1 MGLHNK
7 RNSTCRAARAAVF
20 ALVAAALCVLVPRT
34 ALAAEYVASVQDT
47 SGKTLGSYTSSS
59 DAINAAYGNDK
70 VLVMLKDWN
79 LGTTQGIH
87 GGKSLTIDMNGH
99 RITGVDGASVLH
111 LYEGATLKLK
121 SSAKKDTFFFF
132 DGFDNVSGNKTK
144 VGLYSRGLVT
154 GGQTVHGG
162 GIYMEDRAR
171 LVLDNVAVAGN
182 SCKETTFYNANGG
195 GVYAE
200 DDCTVDI
207 QNNAKI
213 QYNYSEQNGGG
224 VSVHGERTAVNINGA
239 TICKNYAKH
248 GGGLYSGTVQT
259 HVNMK
264 NKGSITEN
272 VASDSGGG
280 MTFSLSYF
288 FVESDGTGVI
298 SHNKTKAE
306 TGKSESSLGGGGIY
320 VIGNSTNSNEGEI
333 KGVKF
338 EYNRSSHRAGA
349 LYLGQEW
356 TKVISCTF
364 TGNSAE
370 KHGGAIYNNN
380 DDNVISGCTF
390 SENSSS
396 MDGGAVYI
404 DEPSGTITGCTFEKN
419 HCEDEGGA
427 VYVNDNLT
435 VTDTTAKDNWCAS
448 EGGAFYVAYRYD
460 VKMTGKCIIKGNTR
474 GRDSGT
480 KDDVF
485 LNHLSGGGGKAYIT
499 GSLSTGSSV
508 GVRTGYEDER
518 RIAKSFKPES
528 NDCLFIDPDG
538 YYVSYGSDK
547 DGDAWQRHTTKG
559 FELKVNDESR
569 GRYQNG
575 TSVTANGTSANDS
588 KVFKCWNSEKS
599 TGFYPFSDYIT
610 DAKNPVATFKMPQND
625 VSLVATY
632 VTRVSEVTLVAN
644 APQAGKALPTTG
656 KISWKDG
663 NGVTHEKE
671 VALTW
676 LEKSGDKW
684 VPASGEAGY
693 GATYAAETSVDQDLD
708 SDLAFALDIEA
719 SKQSAILGGQDAGVQ
734 SASVDALG
742 RLSMRTKDVSTEKP
756 AVESVEGASVTVQ
769 EGASEA
775 EFRKLLPATAVART
789 NAGTAVK
796 LEVDT
801 DKGDLS
807 ALIEGGTVKMPEGGT
822 ATVRIPLKAS
832 SEVTLPS
839 GTSVSVAV
847 TVTAKPVTAPAA
859 PTVSPDE
866 GTYSTADDA
875 DSFTDGKLK
884 VTARCETE
892 GAKIRYR
899 LDYCD
904 DGWTDDT
911 EAHDYSASTGIELAK
926 RENDQ
931 RLYELE
937 IWSVKDGLESE
948 HAFCLYVVDDIRDVT
963 VTVDRTDTGAN
974 PATERLEEHSVRKGA
989 SLTVVAPDRPGYA
1002 FEKWTV
1008 GGEDRAGATLTL
1020 DSVDEATTVTA
1031 VYNPVVSAID
1041 IEMAAPAAHRP
1052 LGQAARTVKATVAGE
1067 ETDLTGYFS
1076 NSHGSSNPDITWAP
1090 AGDEEGAAEHLTAY
1104 TASLE
1109 LKESSVETG
1118 ERYVIPSSAA
1128 VKCNGRAVSGGMA
1141 YVTESDGVKRVNIEF
1156 PETAGIA
1163 NAKVDAPETIE
1174 LTREEAWDCQ
1184 TRQDAGN
1191 PASWGLPKEI
1201 SVTSADEACGCTA
1214 LLDVTWNKV
1223 TGFKMDDYGEQ
1234 ELTVTGTVD
1243 YPDYV
1248 APADD
1253 SSKTVTAKIKVA
1265 AAEKVGALQASIPAG
1280 TYKGTQDVVFVCGTD
1295 DVTVRYTTDG
1305 SEPTE
1310 ESPVYDGGWIE
1321 VVQSTSFKVKAFRDG
1336 WKPSETL
1343 SISYRIVHD
1352 VTFDAAGG
1360 SAVEAQEVEHG
1371 KRAARP
1377 ADPVL
1382 AGCTFEGWYAED
1394 AEDAYDFDTPVTA
1407 DLELHARW
1415 SAKGEPVELHAVT
1428 FDSAGGTEVP
1438 GQHVAHGG
1446 VAAKP
1451 ADPELEG
1458 FRFEGWLTAEGEEY
1472 DFTAKVTSDVALH
1485 ASWSRGGEAVS
1496 AHTVTFDSAGGSAVD
1511 AQTVADGA
1519 CAKEPAAPT
1528 LEGFD
1533 FEGWYAEGAEA
1544 AYDFSSRVTSD
1555 IALYARWSANGEAA
1569 LAHLVVFD
1577 AAGGTAV
1584 PAQTVADGETVE
1596 RPADPTRKGHEFQGW
1611 YAEDSKDAYDFGT
1624 RVTDDLIL
1632 YARWS
1637 AKGDDGAVEHL
1648 VTFDSAGGTPVASQ
1662 SVADGRRAE
1671 RPADPTRAGYEFLG
1685 WTLDGEAYDFK
1696 TPVKTDLELKA
1707 TWRKKASK
1715 REDQKGGGT
1724 KTVTTVT
1731 TSTDNNLAATGDRT
1745 LLIVGALI
1753 ALGLLAAA
1761 VGVLA
1766 KRRNK

>member
-1 MGLHNK
+1 MANRSSQLRMPGLL
-7 RNSTCRAARAAVF
+7 A
-20 ALVAAALCVLVPRT
+20 CVL
-34 ALAAEYVASVQDT
+34 AMLACVFLFPSQAQGSWAWGYVQDA
-47 SGKTLGSYTSSS
+47 SGSRTYYNDYYDVP
-59 DAINAAYGNDK
+59 DALNNACGDGK
-70 VLVMLKDWN
+70 VLVILTNQVFTQPDQLFNIPAGKNVTIN
-79 LGTTQGIH
+79 LNGKAIRNWYGTLARLNKNST
-87 GGKSLTIDMNGH
+87 LTVISRDPE
-99 RITGVDGASVLH
+99 TGVDTEKQGA
-111 LYEGATLKLK
+111 LYGSMQQGVYMHEGSHLKL
-121 SSAKKDTFFFF
+121 
-132 DGFDNVSGNKTK
+132 DNVVVKENPKGGIYAEKNCEIDLKNSQIADNSNSGKYGGGICIGGENVKVKLEDSKICNNKAE
-144 VGLYSRGLVT
+144 R
-154 GGQTVHGG
+154 GG
-162 GIYMEDRAR
+162 GIYIDAKGADIDLKNGSSIENNTATK
-171 LVLDNVAVAGN
+171 A
-182 SCKETTFYNANGG
+182 GG
-195 GVYAE
+195 GVYCNVSFFTIKSSDGKGTISGNRAE
-200 DDCTVDI
+200 GSSRTASKRD
-207 QNNAKI
+207 Q
-213 QYNYSEQNGGG
+213 SGGG
-224 VSVHGERTAVNINGA
+224 VHVDQKYGDNEG
-239 TICKNYAKH
+239 TIEGLTISNNYSAYD
-248 GGGLYSGTVQT
+248 GGGIELDQENTT
-259 HVNMK
+259 LRNCK
-264 NKGSITEN
+264 ITGNTCKYEGGGVYVCN
-272 VASDSGGG
+272 STSTIDGCTITGNACSVDSGGN
-280 MTFSLSYF
+280 Y
-288 FVESDGTGVI
+288 E
-298 SHNKTKAE
+298 
-306 TGKSESSLGGGGIY
+306 GGG
-320 VIGNSTNSNEGEI
+320 VFVWHS
-333 KGVKF
+333 
-338 EYNRSSHRAGA
+338 
-349 LYLGQEW
+349 
-356 TKVISCTF
+356 
-364 TGNSAE
+364 
-370 KHGGAIYNNN
+370 
-380 DDNVISGCTF
+380 
-390 SENSSS
+390 
-396 MDGGAVYI
+396 
-404 DEPSGTITGCTFEKN
+404 
-419 HCEDEGGA
+419 
-427 VYVNDNLT
+427 
-435 VTDTTAKDNWCAS
+435 
-448 EGGAFYVAYRYD
+448 YD
-460 VKMTGKCIIKGNTR
+460 LKMSGKCTVKGNTR
-474 GRDSGT
+474 GKDSGNV
-480 KDDVF
+480 DDVM
-485 LNHLSGGGGKAYIT
+485 LRENGGGSAKAYIT
-499 GSLSTGSSV
+499 GTLASGSSV
-508 GVRTGYEDER
+508 GVRTGYTSDR
-518 RIAKSFKPES
+518 MVAKSFKPES
-528 NDCLFIDPDG
+528 KDCLFIDLDG
-538 YYVSYGSDK
+538 YYISYGSDHN
-547 DGDAWQRHTTKG
+547 GDAWQRHATKG
-559 FELKVNDESR
+559 FELTVKGRSL

-575 TSVTANGTSANDS
+575 TTVTANGASASDT
-588 KVFKCWNSEKS
+588 KVFKCWDAENS
-599 TGFYPFSDYIT
+599 TGLYPFSDYIG
-610 DAKNPVATFKMPQND
+610 DSDLKNPTVSFKMPQND
-625 VSLVATY
+625 VRLEAVFL
-632 VTRVSEVTLVAN
+632 TRVSEVTLAAD
-644 APQAGKALPTTG
+644 APQAGKELPTTG

-663 NGVTHEKE
+663 NGVTREKE

-676 LEKSGDKW
+676 LEKSGGKW

-769 EGASEA
+769 EGAPEA

-789 NAGTAVK
+789 DAGTAVK

-807 ALIEGGTVKMPEGGT
+807 ALVENGAVKMPEGGT

-832 SEVTLPS
+832 SEVTLPG
-839 GTSVSVAV
+839 GTTVSVAV
-847 TVTAKPVTAPAA
+847 TVTEKPVTAPAA
-859 PTVSPDE
+859 PTVSPAE

-875 DSFTDGKLK
+875 DKFTDGSLK
-884 VTARCETE
+884 VTASCKTE
-892 GAKIRYR
+892 GAAIRYR

-911 EAHDYSASTGIELAK
+911 EAHDYSAAAGIILQKKES
-926 RENDQ
+926 DQ

-937 IWSVKDGLESE
+937 IWSERDGLESE
-948 HAFCLYVVDDIRDVT
+948 HAFCLYVIDDIRDVT
-963 VTVDRTDTGAN
+963 VTVERTDTGAN
-974 PATERLEEHSVRKGA
+974 QTTEKLEEHSVRKGA

-1214 LLDVTWNKV
+1214 LLDVTWNEV
-1223 TGFKMDDYGEQ
+1223 TGFKMDDYGGQ

-1253 SSKTVTAKIKVA
+1253 SSGTVTAKIKVA
-1265 AAEKVGALQASIPAG
+1265 AAERVGSLQASIPSG
-1280 TYKGTQDVVFVCGTD
+1280 TYKGAQDVAFVCETD
-1295 DVTVRYTTDG
+1295 DATIRYTTDG

-1310 ESPVYDGGWIE
+1310 ESPVYGGGWIE
-1321 VVQSTSFKVKAFRDG
+1321 VAESATVKARAFRDG

-1343 SISYRIVHD
+1343 ELAYEIVHD

-1360 SAVEAQEVEHG
+1360 SAVRAQEVEHG
-1371 KRAARP
+1371 KPATRP

-1382 AGCTFEGWYAED
+1382 AGCAFEGWYAEG

-1428 FDSAGGTEVP
+1428 FDPAGGTEVAE
-1438 GQHVAHGG
+1438 QHVAHGG
-1446 VAAKP
+1446 VATRP

-1458 FRFEGWLTAEGEEY
+1458 FRFEGWLTEDGEKY
-1472 DFTAKVTSDVALH
+1472 DFSAKVTSDVALH
-1485 ASWSRGGEAVS
+1485 AAWSRGGKPVS

-1511 AQTVADGA
+1511 AQTVAHGAKVKDPGAPALAGFVFAGWATGDG
-1519 CAKEPAAPT
+1519 ES
-1528 LEGFD
+1528 
-1533 FEGWYAEGAEA
+1533 
-1544 AYDFSSRVTSD
+1544 YDFDSKVTGD
-1555 IALYARWSANGEAA
+1555 LVLYARWAADGEEA

-1577 AAGGTAV
+1577 SAGGTAV

-1611 YAEDSKDAYDFGT
+1611 YAEDSKDAYDFET

-1632 YARWS
+1632 HARWS

-1648 VTFDSAGGTPVASQ
+1648 VAFDSAGGTPVASQ
-1662 SVADGRRAE
+1662 SVADGQRAE
-1671 RPADPTRAGYEFLG
+1671 HPADPTRAGYDFAG
-1685 WTLDGEAYDFK
+1685 WTLDGRAYDFS
-1696 TPVKTDLELKA
+1696 TPVKGDLKLTA
-1707 TWRKKASK
+1707 TWKKQESK
-1715 REDQKGGGT
+1715 KDDTEKDDGDKDDSGSTDEQKGSTT
-1724 KTVTTVT
+1724 KTTAVTTVT
-1731 TSTDNNLAATGDRT
+1731 TSTGSTLAATGDRAP
-1745 LLIVGALI
+1745 LIVGVLI
-1753 ALGLLAAA
+1753 LLGVLAAA

-1766 KRRNK
+1766 KRKGK